1 MKDRRQCCPS
11 AKGIEQ
17 ARPSIAVL
25 ARVRL
30 PVLPSRVRENSLLG
44 MKFFA
49 RMCAALSL
57 GPVPSLPARSSSCTK
72 YNSRLTRSAAQ
83 ACSPP

>member
-30 PVLPSRVRENSLLG
+30 LPSRVRENSLLG

-49 RMCAALSL
+49 RMCAALRCAVS
-57 GPVPSLPARSSSCTK
+57 RSRSVSSCTK